1 MKDLAVDREKNPSAA
16 ASDRWDP
23 STEEGDD
30 DDDDVP
36 VPVADRPK
44 EILPLGFPATIPE
57 CTEIRFFA
65 SGGRDDDGGPCGVNV
80 DCRA

>member
-1 MKDLAVDREKNPSAA
+1 MPNMPGRNAGFVPVEGPAPS
-16 ASDRWDP
+16 
-23 STEEGDD
+23 DD

-80 DCRA
+80 VCRA